1 MIKTMTNKQLLMLL
15 STFPP
20 EATIEPYDGEVT
32 GIRIDLESQPIGFIH
47 TETTGD
53 DFKVDRYE

>member
-1 MIKTMTNKQLLMLL
+1 MSTMTNKQLRELL
-15 STFPP
+15 QMFPA